1 MAIERIHL
9 RNFMRLALANPAH
22 QTSLLRENIR
32 ADIKREAGAG
42 GGGMNF
48 YTPFWADA
56 KNHAR
61 GALNLRPTTDA
72 RVEANRGRRNRYPA
86 LCDGF
91 LLWWEDRRRRRNEP
105 FAIVEERIL
114 GDFEIEGHG
123 VIVVD
128 NILAVRIG
136 DAELRIVY
144 PYFFDEPEL
153 GPEMAAIGLWAMS
166 QALPTHRIE
175 DMRVLDVMQG
185 VSYSVEDVRISGN
198 EENSFRERYRYLLGR
213 WSELRAEP
221 RYN

>member
-1 MAIERIHL
+1 
-9 RNFMRLALANPAH
+9 MRLVLADPAH
-22 QTSLLRENIR
+22 ETRLLRENIR
-32 ADIKREAGAG
+32 ADIDREAGGG

-61 GALNLRPTTDA
+61 GMLNLRPATDA
-72 RVEANRGRRNRYPA
+72 RVAANNGRRNLYPA

-105 FAIVEERIL
+105 FAILEERIL
-114 GDFEIEGHG
+114 GEFEIEGHG

-128 NILAVRIG
+128 NILGVRIG

-153 GPEMAAIGLWAMS
+153 ATEMAAIGLWLMS
-166 QALPTHRIE
+166 RALPNHRVE
-175 DMRVLDVMQG
+175 DMRVLDVIRG
-185 VSYSVEDVRISGN
+185 VSYSVEDVIIQGG
-198 EENSFRERYRYLLGR
+198 EEELLRGMYRYLLDR
-213 WSELRAEP
+213 WAQLRAEP

>member
-1 MAIERIHL
+1 
-9 RNFMRLALANPAH
+9 MRLVLADPAH
-22 QTSLLRENIR
+22 ETRLLRENIR
-32 ADIKREAGAG
+32 AHINREAGTS

-61 GALNLRPTTDA
+61 GTLDLRSATDA
-72 RVEANRGRRNRYPA
+72 RVAANGGRRNLFPA

-105 FAIVEERIL
+105 FAILEERVL
-114 GDFEIEGHG
+114 GHLEVEGHG

-128 NILAVRIG
+128 NILGVRIG

-153 GPEMAAIGLWAMS
+153 SSELAAIGLWIMS
-166 QALPTHRIE
+166 QALLGYRIE
-175 DMRVLDVMQG
+175 NMRVLDVIRG
-185 VSYSVEDVRISGN
+185 VSYSVEDVTIQGN
-198 EENSFRERYRYLLGR
+198 EEASLRSMYRYLLER
-213 WSELRAEP
+213 WAELRAEP